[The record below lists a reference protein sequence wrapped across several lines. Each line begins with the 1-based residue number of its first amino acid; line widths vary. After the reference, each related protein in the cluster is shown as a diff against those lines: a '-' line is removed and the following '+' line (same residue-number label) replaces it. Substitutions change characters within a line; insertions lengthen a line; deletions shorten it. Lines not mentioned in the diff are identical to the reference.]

1 MTSSTTA
8 HPWMANSVEA
18 IKAEML
24 ATIGASSITELFQQ
38 IPLEHRTRKPLDLPP
53 AIRSEAAL
61 KRHLRDIAAKNH
73 DCETNLNFLGGGIW
87 QHHVPAV
94 CDELVRRQEWLTS
107 VFGSPES
114 DHGRNQAWF
123 EFCSQLGELLEMD
136 LVGMPV
142 YSWGCAAGHAIRMAA
157 RLTGRSKVIIA
168 GPVSPERLSVIRTY
182 CASAIEGRAIEVVP
196 CGTDKATGLTD
207 LRSLPTLIDNR
218 TAAVYFE
225 NPSYHGLFET
235 QAAEIAMIARKAGA
249 ETIVGVDPLTLGV
262 IAPPSAYGV
271 DIAVGSIQPLGV
283 HMHGGG
289 GVGGFIA
296 SRDEERYAREYP
308 TFLVSIAPTSVEGE
322 HGFGLSLFHQ
332 TSYGSR
338 DEGKDWTGNST
349 YLWTI
354 AGAAYMA
361 LLGPQGFAE
370 LGRTILANAH
380 GAAKKIGAIDGVKIT
395 RPNGFF
401 KEFLVDFSATGRT
414 VADINTALLDH
425 GIFGG
430 IDLSK
435 EDTSL
440 GQTALCCVTE
450 IHTDADID
458 HFVSALAK
466 VLSA

>member
-1 MTSSTTA
+1 MTRGTAA
-8 HPWMANSVEA
+8 HPWMANSVDA

-24 ATIGASSITELFQQ
+24 ATIGAKSIGELFEQ
-38 IPLEHRTRKPLDLPP
+38 IPADHGMKAPLALP
-53 AIRSEAAL
+53 AGMRSEAAL
-61 KRHLRDIAAKNH
+61 KRHLRDIAAKNS
-73 DCETNLNFLGGGIW
+73 DCEANLSFLGGGIW

-94 CDELVRRQEWLTS
+94 CDELVRRQEWLSS

-123 EFCSQLGELLEMD
+123 EFSSQLGELLDMD

-157 RLTGRSKVIIA
+157 RLTGRSQVVIA

-182 CASAIEGRAIEVVP
+182 CAAAIEDRAIDVVLV
-196 CGTDKATGLTD
+196 GSETQTGLVD
-207 LRSLPTLIDNR
+207 LGALRSAVGAS

-225 NPSYHGLFET
+225 NPGYHGLLET
-235 QAAEIAMIARKAGA
+235 RAAEISKIARTVGA

-262 IAPPSAYGV
+262 IAPPSAYGA

-296 SRDEERYAREYP
+296 SRHEEQYAREYP
-308 TFLVSIAPTSVEGE
+308 TFLVSIAPTSTEGE

-332 TSYGSR
+332 TSYGMR

-370 LGRTILANAH
+370 LGRAILSNAH
-380 GAAKKIGAIDGVKIT
+380 RAAEQIGGIAGVKIRHPT
-395 RPNGFF
+395 GFF
-401 KEFLVDFSATGRT
+401 KEFMVDFTATGKS
-414 VADINTALLDH
+414 VAAINKALLAH

-430 IDLSK
+430 IDLSA
-435 EDTSL
+435 DDPDL
-440 GQTALCCVTE
+440 GQTALYCVTE

-458 HFVSALAK
+458 TLVAALKK
-466 VLSA
+466 VLSE

>member
-1 MTSSTTA
+1 
-8 HPWMANSVEA
+8 MANSVEA
-18 IKAEML
+18 TKAEML
-24 ATIGASSITELFQQ
+24 ATIGASSIAELFQQ
-38 IPLEHRTRKPLDLPP
+38 IPGDHRLRTPLDLPT

-61 KRHLRDIAAKNH
+61 KRHLRDIAAKNEN
-73 DCETNLNFLGGGIW
+73 CETNLNFLGGGIW

-157 RLTGRSKVIIA
+157 RLTGRSKVVIA
-168 GPVSPERLSVIRTY
+168 GPVSPERVSVIRTY
-182 CASAIEGRAIEVVP
+182 CASAIENRAIEIVL
-196 CGTDKATGLTD
+196 CGTDKATGLVD
-207 LRSLPTLIDNR
+207 LRALPRVVDAA

-225 NPSYHGLFET
+225 NPSYHGLFAT
-235 QAAEIAMIARKAGA
+235 QAAEIAHIARQAGA
-249 ETIVGVDPLTLGV
+249 ETIVGIDPLTLGV
-262 IAPPSAYGV
+262 IAPPSAYGA

-296 SRDEERYAREYP
+296 SRHEERYAREYP

-332 TSYGSR
+332 TSYGMR

-361 LLGPQGFAE
+361 LLGPQGFVD
-370 LGRTILANAH
+370 LGRIILANAH
-380 GAAKKIGAIDGVKIT
+380 KAAEKIGAIDGVTIV
-395 RPNGFF
+395 RWSGFF
-401 KEFLVDFSATGRT
+401 KEFLVDFSGTGRT
-414 VADINTALLDH
+414 VAEINMALLDY

-430 IDLSK
+430 IDLSQ
-435 EDTSL
+435 EDAGL
-440 GQTALCCVTE
+440 GQTALYCVTE

-458 HFVSALAK
+458 HLVSALTK

>member
-1 MTSSTTA
+1 MPGSTTA

-18 IKAEML
+18 TKAGML
-24 ATIGASSITELFQQ
+24 ETIGAGSLGELFQQ
-38 IPLEHRTRKPLDLPP
+38 IPADHRSKAPLDLPP

-61 KRHLRDIAAKNH
+61 KRHLREIAAKNH
-73 DCETNLNFLGGGIW
+73 DCEKNLSFLGGGIW

-107 VFGSPES
+107 VFGAPES

-123 EFCSQLGELLEMD
+123 EFCSLLGELIEMD

-142 YSWGCAAGHAIRMAA
+142 YSWGCAAGHALRMAA
-157 RLTGRSKVIIA
+157 RLTGRSKVVVA

-182 CASAIEGRAIEVVP
+182 CRSATGGRAIEVVA
-196 CGTDKATGLTD
+196 CGTDKTTGLID
-207 LRSLPTLIDNR
+207 LDALQALTNAT

-225 NPSYHGLFET
+225 NPGYHGMFET
-235 QAAEIAMIARKAGA
+235 NGAEIAGIARRAGA
-249 ETIVGVDPLTLGV
+249 ETIVGVDPLSLGV
-262 IAPPSAYGV
+262 VAPPSTYGADLV
-271 DIAVGSIQPLGV
+271 VGSIQPLGV

-296 SRDEERYAREYP
+296 SRHEERYAREYP

-332 TSYGSR
+332 TSYGMR

-370 LGRTILANAH
+370 LGRAILANAH
-380 GAAKKIGAIDGVKIT
+380 RAAEKIGRIEGVSIV
-395 RPNGFF
+395 RPGGFF
-401 KEFLVDFSATGRT
+401 KEFLVDFSATGKSVT
-414 VADINTALLDH
+414 AINKALLGH

-430 IDLSK
+430 IDLFA
-435 EDTSL
+435 ENPSL
-440 GQTALCCVTE
+440 GQTALYCVTE
-450 IHTDADID
+450 IHGEADID
-458 HFVSALAK
+458 RLVHTLETVLA
-466 VLSA
+466 A

>member
-1 MTSSTTA
+1 MTRSTIA

-18 IKAEML
+18 IKAQML
-24 ATIGASSITELFQQ
+24 ATIGASSIGELFEQ
-38 IPLEHRTRKPLDLPP
+38 IPEDHRTKKLLALPP

-61 KRHLRDIAAKNH
+61 KRHLRQIAARNR

-157 RLTGRSKVIIA
+157 RLTSRSRVVIA
-168 GPVSPERLSVIRTY
+168 GTVSPERLSVIRTY
-182 CASAIEGRAIEVVP
+182 CASAIAGRAIEIVLS
-196 CGTDKATGLTD
+196 GTDDSTGIIDLSALEQAIDTD
-207 LRSLPTLIDNR
+207 

-225 NPSYHGLFET
+225 NPNYHGLFET
-235 QAAEIAMIARKAGA
+235 QAAAISAMARRAGA

-262 IAPPSAYGV
+262 IAPPSDYGA
-271 DIAVGSIQPLGV
+271 DIVVGSIQPLGV

-289 GVGGFIA
+289 GVGGFVA
-296 SRDEERYAREYP
+296 SRHEARYAREYP

-361 LLGPQGFAE
+361 LLGPQGFRE
-370 LGRTILANAH
+370 IGRMILANAH
-380 GAAKKIGAIDGVKIT
+380 AAANRIAGIEGVKIT
-395 RPNGFF
+395 HASGFF
-401 KEFLVDFSATGRT
+401 KEFLVDFNASGKT
-414 VADINTALLDH
+414 VAAINRALLDH

-430 IDLSK
+430 IDLSA
-435 EDTSL
+435 DDPAL
-440 GQTALCCVTE
+440 GQTALYCVTE
-450 IHTDADID
+450 VHSDADID
-458 HFVSALAK
+458 HLVSALTK

>member
-1 MTSSTTA
+1 MPSQTTS
-8 HPWMANSVEA
+8 HPWMANSVET

-24 ATIGASSITELFQQ
+24 AKIGAASIAELFHQ
-38 IPLEHRTRKPLDLPP
+38 IPEDHRTKHALALPP

-61 KRHLRDIAAKNH
+61 KRHLRDIAAKNR
-73 DCETNLNFLGGGIW
+73 DCEANLNFLGGGIW

-123 EFCSQLGELLEMD
+123 EFCSQLGELLDMD

-157 RLTGRSKVIIA
+157 RLTGRSKVVIA

-182 CASAIEGRAIEVVP
+182 CASAIDSRAIDVVL
-196 CGTDKATGLTD
+196 CGTDSSTGLTD
-207 LRSLPTLIDNR
+207 LDQLQHLIDGS
-218 TAAVYFE
+218 ACAVYLE
-225 NPSYHGLFET
+225 NPNYHGLFEI
-235 QAAEIAMIARKAGA
+235 QAAEISAIARKAGA

-262 IAPPSAYGV
+262 IAPPSSYGA

-296 SRDEERYAREYP
+296 SRHDERYAREYP
-308 TFLVSIAPTSVEGE
+308 TFLVSIAPTSVGGE

-332 TSYGSR
+332 TSYGMR

-361 LLGPQGFAE
+361 LLGPQGFVE
-370 LGRTILANAH
+370 LSRAILANAH
-380 GAAKKIGAIDGVKIT
+380 SAARKIGAIDGVKIS
-395 RPNGFF
+395 RPGGFF

-414 VADINTALLDH
+414 VAEINKALLAHD
-425 GIFGG
+425 IFGG
-430 IDLSK
+430 IDLSQ
-435 EDTSL
+435 EDTGV
-440 GQTALCCVTE
+440 GQAALYCVTE
-450 IHTDADID
+450 VHTESDID
-458 HFVSALAK
+458 RLVSALTE
-466 VLSA
+466 VLFR

>member
-1 MTSSTTA
+1 MSFNTSS

-18 IKAEML
+18 TKTEML
-24 ATIGASSITELFQQ
+24 ARIGVESIAELFQQ
-38 IPLEHRTRKPLDLPP
+38 VPEDHRTSRPVNLPP

-61 KRHLRDIAAKNH
+61 KRHLREIAGQNA
-73 DCETNLNFLGGGIW
+73 DCEGNLNFLGGGIW

-123 EFCSQLGELLEMD
+123 EFCSQLGELLDMD

-157 RLTGRSKVIIA
+157 RMTGRSKVVIA

-182 CASAIEGRAIEVVP
+182 CASAIEARAIDVVL
-196 CGTDKATGLTD
+196 CAQDAVSGLVD
-207 LRSLPTLIDNR
+207 LDDLSACVDAKTC
-218 TAAVYFE
+218 AVYFE

-235 QAAEIAMIARKAGA
+235 QAARIAAISRKAGA
-249 ETIVGVDPLTLGV
+249 ETIVGVDPLSLGV
-262 IAPPSAYGV
+262 IAPPSSYGA

-289 GVGGFIA
+289 GIGGFIA
-296 SRDEERYAREYP
+296 SRHEERYAREYP
-308 TFLVSIAPTSVEGE
+308 TFLVSIAPTVVEGE
-322 HGFGLSLFHQ
+322 KGFGLSLFHQ
-332 TSYGSR
+332 TSYGMR

-361 LLGPQGFAE
+361 LLGPQGFVD

-380 GAAKKIGAIDGVKIT
+380 AAAAKIGAIDGVTVKWDS
-395 RPNGFF
+395 GFF
-401 KEFLVDFSATGRT
+401 KEFVVDFTGTGRT
-414 VADINTALLDH
+414 VTDVNSALLKH

-430 IDLSK
+430 IDLSG
-435 EDTSL
+435 DHGVSA
-440 GQTALCCVTE
+440 QMALYCVTE
-450 IHTDADID
+450 VHSNDDINRL
-458 HFVSALAK
+458 VSTLYE
-466 VLSA
+466 VLS

>member
-1 MTSSTTA
+1 MTRETTA

-18 IKAEML
+18 TKAEML
-24 ATIGASSITELFQQ
+24 ARTGAASIAELFAQ
-38 IPLEHRTRKPLDLPP
+38 IPTDHRTKTPIDLPP

-61 KRHLRDIAAKNH
+61 KRHLRDIAAKNS
-73 DCETNLNFLGGGIW
+73 DCEKNLSFLGGGIW

-123 EFCSQLGELLEMD
+123 EFCSLLGELIEMD

-142 YSWGCAAGHAIRMAA
+142 YSWGCATGHAIRMAA
-157 RLTGRSKVIIA
+157 RLTGRSRVIVA
-168 GPVSPERLSVIRTY
+168 GPVSPERLSVIETY
-182 CASAIEGRAIEVVP
+182 CRSAIEGRAIEIVT
-196 CGTDKATGLTD
+196 CGTEKATGLID
-207 LRSLPTLIDNR
+207 LGALRALAGAT

-225 NPSYHGLFET
+225 NPSYHGLFEVN
-235 QAAEIAMIARKAGA
+235 AAEIAKIARAAGA
-249 ETIVGVDPLTLGV
+249 ETIVGVDPLTLGIV
-262 IAPPSAYGV
+262 APPSAYGA
-271 DIAVGSIQPLGV
+271 DIVVGSIQPLGV

-296 SRDEERYAREYP
+296 SRHEERYAREYP
-308 TFLVSIAPTSVEGE
+308 TFLVSIAPTAVEGE

-332 TSYGSR
+332 TSYGMR

-361 LLGPQGFAE
+361 LLGPEGFVE
-370 LGRTILANAH
+370 LGRTILGNAH
-380 GAAKKIGAIDGVKIT
+380 RAARRIGDLDGVTIL
-395 RPNGFF
+395 RPGGFF
-401 KEFLVDFSATGRT
+401 KEFLVDFSATGKS
-414 VADINTALLDH
+414 VAEINKALLRH

-430 IDLSK
+430 IDLSGQAP
-435 EDTSL
+435 SI
-440 GQTALCCVTE
+440 GQTALYCVTE
-450 IHTDADID
+450 IHGEADID
-458 HFVSALAK
+458 RLVLALET
-466 VLSA
+466 VLAA

>member
-1 MTSSTTA
+1 MPAHTTS

-18 IKAEML
+18 IKADML
-24 ATIGASSITELFQQ
+24 ARIGAASIAELFQQ
-38 IPLEHRTRKPLDLPP
+38 IPEDHRTPHALNLPP

-61 KRHLRDIAAKNH
+61 KRHLRDIAAKNK
-73 DCETNLNFLGGGIW
+73 DCEANLSFLGGGIW
-87 QHHVPAV
+87 QHHVPAI

-123 EFCSQLGELLEMD
+123 EFCSQIGELLDMD

-142 YSWGCAAGHAIRMAA
+142 YSWGCAAGHAIRMTA
-157 RLTGRSKVIIA
+157 RLTGRSTLVIA

-182 CASAIEGRAIEVVP
+182 CASAVDSRVIDVVL
-196 CGTDKATGLTD
+196 CGVDETTGLTD
-207 LRSLPTLIDNR
+207 VAALRQLVDDKTC
-218 TAAVYFE
+218 AVYLE
-225 NPSYHGLFET
+225 NPNYHGLFEVA
-235 QAAEIAMIARKAGA
+235 AAEIGAIARKAGA

-262 IAPPSAYGV
+262 IAPPASYGA

-296 SRDEERYAREYP
+296 SRHEERYAREYP
-308 TFLVSIAPTSVEGE
+308 TFLVSIAPTAVEGE

-332 TSYGSR
+332 TSYGMR

-361 LLGPQGFAE
+361 LLGPQGFVE

-380 GAAKKIGAIDGVKIT
+380 SAARKIGAIDGIT
-395 RPNGFF
+395 IVRAGGFF
-401 KEFLVDFSATGRT
+401 KEFLVDFNATGRT
-414 VADINTALLDH
+414 VADINKALLAH

-435 EDTSL
+435 DEPGS
-440 GQTALCCVTE
+440 GQTALYCVTE
-450 IHTDADID
+450 VHTEADID
-458 HFVSALAK
+458 RLVSALTK
-466 VLSA
+466 VLSR